1 MHGLDEVFVDI
12 EDYSQQHPI
21 ELPVR
26 TVETG

>member
-1 MHGLDEVFVDI
+1 MHGLEEVVVDI
-12 EDYSQQHPI
+12 EDYSQQHHI